1 MNDADIL
8 AAWDEGAPPARTAAF
23 RIAVLQKLEA
33 RRVAQ
38 RLILLAGLVVAATAA
53 LVLIAPQLDAA
64 AQSVPANT
72 GLIALAAVAVGA
84 PAWGLLRAFSIK
96 LI

>member
-23 RIAVLQKLEA
+23 RIAVLQKVEA

-38 RLILLAGLVVAATAA
+38 RLILLAGVVVAATAA

-64 AQSVPANT
+64 AQSVPQTT
-72 GLIALAAVAVGA
+72 GLIALGVLSVGLT
-84 PAWGLLRAFSIK
+84 AWGLYRAFFARFV
-96 LI
+96 

>member
-53 LVLIAPQLDAA
+53 LVLIA
-64 AQSVPANT
+64 
-72 GLIALAAVAVGA
+72 LAAVAVGA
-84 PAWGLLRAFSIK
+84 TAWGLLRAFSIK